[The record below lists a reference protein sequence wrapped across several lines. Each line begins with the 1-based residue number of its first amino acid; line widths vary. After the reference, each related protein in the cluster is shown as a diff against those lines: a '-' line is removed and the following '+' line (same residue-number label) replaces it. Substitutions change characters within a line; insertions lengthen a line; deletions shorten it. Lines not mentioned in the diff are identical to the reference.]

1 MKRVA
6 LIGLKQ
12 ETNTFNRLE
21 TRRDDFETSVYAVE
35 RAMEGLVGR
44 ENEIAGFFEV
54 LRRSGMTPVPVLFA
68 EAAPGG
74 PVARPFFD
82 TVRREAMQRLEPGL
96 DGILLALHGALVVSG
111 LDDAQGDLV
120 AEIRQRVGASVP
132 IVATFDFHANLSDRL
147 VSLLDGVVAYETHPH
162 VDQAETG
169 RRGARLLL
177 RLFEEGA
184 AYSLAL
190 VRVPALLSPHNIRTE
205 AKTPMAAMIALA
217 REAESHVAGVRS
229 ASIFAGFPNA
239 DTPDTS
245 ASVVVTATSGPLA
258 RHTAW
263 TLAEEMWR
271 RREEFNPPLPSL
283 EEAIQEVRRLRGQG
297 LVVACEF
304 ADGIGQGGA
313 ADGTA
318 VLEALLRHRMQ
329 NLAHGPLADPE
340 TVALAARAGVGNQ
353 VSTYLGGKIDTDNFQ
368 PLRITGRVKLISDG
382 QYIVKS
388 PVRKGMLSNMG
399 RTAVIHVEGIDVV
412 VTERRVFGYDPTLFR
427 SVGIEPLDRD
437 ALFIKQG
444 TLAQAAYLS
453 LAHRFILMSTPG
465 WGSTEY
471 ARLPYRRVRRP
482 IFPLDERVEF
492 PPRGAER

>member
-21 TRRDDFETSVYAVE
+21 TGREGFEHSVYAVE
-35 RAMEGLVGR
+35 RAMEGLAGR
-44 ENEIAGFFEV
+44 ENEISGFFEV
-54 LRRSGMTPVPVLFA
+54 LRRSGVTPVPVLFA
-68 EAAPGG
+68 EAPPGG
-74 PVARPFFD
+74 PVAREFFD
-82 TVRREAMQRLEPGL
+82 SVRKEMIRRVEPGL
-96 DGILLALHGALVVSG
+96 DGILLALHGALVVAG

-120 AEIRQRVGASVP
+120 ADIRRGVGPSVP

-147 VSLLDGVVAYETHPH
+147 VGMLNGVVAYETHPH

-169 RRGARLLL
+169 RRGAQLLL
-177 RLFEEGA
+177 RLLEEGGS
-184 AYSLAL
+184 YSLAL
-190 VRVPALLSPHNIRTE
+190 ARVPALLSPHNIRTE

-217 REAESHVAGVRS
+217 REAEARVAGVRS

-239 DTPDTS
+239 DTSDTG
-245 ASVVVTATSGPLA
+245 ASVVVTATSGSVA
-258 RHTAW
+258 RQTAW
-263 TLAEEMWR
+263 QLAEEMWQ
-271 RREEFNPPLPSL
+271 RREEFNPHLPTL
-283 EEAIQEVRRLRGQG
+283 EETIQEVQRLRGQG

-313 ADGTA
+313 TDGTA

-329 NLAHGPLADPE
+329 NIAHGPLADPE
-340 TVALAARAGVGNQ
+340 TVGHAVRAGVGNQ
-353 VSTYLGGKIDTDNFQ
+353 VSTYLGGKIDSDNFR

-382 QYIVKS
+382 QYVVKS
-388 PVRKGMLSNMG
+388 PVRKGMITNMG
-399 RTAVIHVEGIDVV
+399 RTAVIRVEGIEIV
-412 VTERRVFGYDPTLFR
+412 VTEHRVFGYDPTLFR

-437 ALFIKQG
+437 AVFIKQG
-444 TLAQAAYLS
+444 TLAQAAYLP

-471 ARLPYRRVRRP
+471 AQLPYARVRRP

-492 PPRGAER
+492 RSPDVAQ